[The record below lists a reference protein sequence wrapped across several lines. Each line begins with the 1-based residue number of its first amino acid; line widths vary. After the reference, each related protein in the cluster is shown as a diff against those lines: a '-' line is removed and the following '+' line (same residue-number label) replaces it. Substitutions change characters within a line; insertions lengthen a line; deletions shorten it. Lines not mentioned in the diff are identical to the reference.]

1 MYFDVSLRSDRVRF
15 NLIFSLTLLLLWISN
30 NPGIHEG
37 FSELSGYYIFM
48 IMSQW
53 WISGGG
59 IPVHS

>member
-1 MYFDVSLRSDRVRF
+1 MKLEIEIQFDIHHHAATDMDSY
-15 NLIFSLTLLLLWISN
+15 

-48 IMSQW
+48 IKSQW

-59 IPVHS
+59 IPVHSCLS